1 MGMKNL
7 FLVTSAINS
16 RFGVFNP
23 EKRLEDTLLTIQS
36 VKERAPEQPIIVLE
50 MCGDELSTD
59 QRDILKEQ
67 VTGLVEF
74 GAMPDVKE
82 IYKIDNWD
90 IVKNMTE
97 MLCCGRFFQHM
108 QVNDLFPEVERVF
121 KVSGRYTLNSDFD
134 VNKFGPSGF
143 FFAQKRQSQFPAT
156 VTGNDPNDNFQY
168 MSRLW
173 TFPRDRLAWVVNGYA
188 NMLTEMV
195 TRCNE
200 GGYLDIEH
208 LLYRT
213 FKNEKTNETTEREKM
228 GIEGAIAPNGQ
239 QVRD

>member
-1 MGMKNL
+1 
-7 FLVTSAINS
+7 
-16 RFGVFNP
+16 
-23 EKRLEDTLLTIQS
+23 
-36 VKERAPEQPIIVLE
+36 
-50 MCGDELSTD
+50 MCGDELSD
-59 QRDILKEQ
+59 EQRETLKAN

-74 GAMPDVKE
+74 GAMPDVKH

-97 MLCCGRFFQHM
+97 MLCCGRFFKHM
-108 QVNDLFPEVERVF
+108 QDNDLFSEVERVF
-121 KVSGRYTLNSDFD
+121 KVSGRYTLNSDFQLS
-134 VNKFGPSGF
+134 NFPPNGF
-143 FFAQKRQSQFPAT
+143 IFAQKRTSQFSVS

-173 TFPRDRLAWVVNGYA
+173 TFWSETVLLHSELNGYS
-188 NMLTEMV
+188 NMLVEMV

-213 FKNEKTNETTEREKM
+213 FKDEKTGETTEREKM
-228 GIEGAIAPNGQ
+228 GIE
-239 QVRD
+239 VRGKYRS